1 MVTHTANGHELSN
14 TRAPGERDLVE
25 VSLFLAP
32 PPLDMAL
39 SVTHARKQQE
49 RSGEETGSQA
59 RKRWW
64 GKPQGTHTQGS
75 THKRH
80 EHEQRQISRI
90 WGQQC
95 RARERE
101 REREREE
108 NERKREKDRGRER
121 EEKQT
126 CTRPL
131 PKITTSL
138 HPSISLLAR
147 RELAPA
153 DYCEGET

>member
-64 GKPQGTHTQGS
+64 GKHQGTHTQGS

-80 EHEQRQISRI
+80 GHEQRQISRV

-101 REREREE
+101 RERERE
-108 NERKREKDRGRER
+108 RRMRER
-121 EEKQT
+121 E
-126 CTRPL
+126 R
-131 PKITTSL
+131 KI
-138 HPSISLLAR
+138 
-147 RELAPA
+147 
-153 DYCEGET
+153 EGERERKNRHVHAHSQKSPHLYTHP